1 MMLSKAEAQRLRA
14 EVHAAMV
21 AGQYDLARAKLQDLA
36 QRSRDTWV
44 WPSQIPPGISPP
56 RAPWWAALLWWR
68 R

>member
-1 MMLSKAEAQRLRA
+1 MTLSEAEAKRLRA

-21 AGQYDLARAKLQDLA
+21 AERYDRARAKLQELA
-36 QRSRDTWV
+36 QRSRDTWS
-44 WPSQIPPGISPP
+44 WSAPPAAPPP